1 LKTLERLRRLL
12 PACWAG
18 ALLCLALIAAP
29 AIFALLERADA
40 GRVVGRIFL
49 QEAWLSL
56 VLGLVLLVLERV
68 RARRGLNPVLS
79 AEILLTLGTVFCT
92 LAGYFAV
99 QSLMTAAK
107 AGQSALSFG
116 QLHAI
121 SAAFFGAKILLL
133 GALAWRGAGPHR

>member
-1 LKTLERLRRLL
+1 MKTLERLRRLL

>member
-1 LKTLERLRRLL
+1 MKPLERLRRLL
-12 PACWAG
+12 PGCWAG

-40 GRVVGRIFL
+40 GRVVSRIFL
-49 QEAWLSL
+49 HEAWLSL

-68 RARRGLNPVLS
+68 RASRGLNSALS
-79 AEILLTLGTVFCT
+79 AEILLTLGTMFCT

-99 QSLMTAAK
+99 QPFMTAAR

-121 SAAFFGAKILLL
+121 SALFFGAKILLL
-133 GALAWRGAGPHR
+133 GALAWRGAGPNR

>member
-1 LKTLERLRRLL
+1 MKTLERLRRLL
-12 PACWAG
+12 PGCWAG

-40 GRVVGRIFL
+40 GRVVSRIFL
-49 QEAWLSL
+49 HEAWLSL
-56 VLGLVLLVLERV
+56 VLGLVLLVLERR
-68 RARRGLNPVLS
+68 RASRGLNSALS
-79 AEILLTLGTVFCT
+79 VEILLTLGAMFCT

-99 QSLMTAAK
+99 QPFMTAAR

-121 SAAFFGAKILLL
+121 SSLFFGAKILLL
-133 GALAWRGAGPHR
+133 GALAWRGAGPNR

>member
-1 LKTLERLRRLL
+1 MNSLERLRRLL

-18 ALLCLALIAAP
+18 ALLCLATIAAP

-56 VLGLVLLVLERV
+56 VLGLVLLVLERL
-68 RARRGLNPVLS
+68 RAMRGLNSVLS
-79 AEILLTLGTVFCT
+79 ADVLLTLGTMFCT
-92 LAGYFAV
+92 MAGYFAV
-99 QSLMTAAK
+99 QPFMTAAR

-121 SAAFFGAKILLL
+121 SALFFGAKILLL

>member
-1 LKTLERLRRLL
+1 MKTLERLRRLL

-40 GRVVGRIFL
+40 GRAVGRIFL

-99 QSLMTAAK
+99 QSSMTAAK